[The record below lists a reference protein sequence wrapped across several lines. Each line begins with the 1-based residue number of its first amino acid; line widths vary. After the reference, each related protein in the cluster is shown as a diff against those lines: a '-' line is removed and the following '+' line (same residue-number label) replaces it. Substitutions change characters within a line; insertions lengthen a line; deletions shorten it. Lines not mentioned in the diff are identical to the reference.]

1 MQAVIY
7 ARVSRDDGTQNV
19 ANQLEPLTEWA
30 KRLGATVVAIEV
42 DRASGKRGN
51 ARPGLD
57 RVRQLAHERRF
68 DALLIAALDRLSRG
82 GIETTAQL
90 LRELDERGVAIQSL
104 REPWLYQ
111 ADPNIRGLLISIFA
125 WIAETERTQLVA
137 RTKAG
142 MRRAERA
149 GKHIGRPASP
159 VDADQCRRAYAK
171 TGSVRKAAALLGVSP
186 SVVQSRLVA
195 VG

>member
-1 MQAVIY
+1 MDLVIEQGREVEVRDGDLLLRDERGDENLSAPVRGPGNPVRGSERKDRDKGPALRLEIRSASRRSGMQAVIY

-19 ANQLEPLTEWA
+19 ENQLEPLTEWA
-30 KRLGATVVAIEV
+30 KRLGATVVATEV

-51 ARPGLD
+51 ARPALD

-90 LRELDERGVAIQSL
+90 LRELDERGVVLQSL

-111 ADPNIRGLLISIFA
+111 ADPHIRGLLISIFA
-125 WIAETERTQLVA
+125 W
-137 RTKAG
+137 
-142 MRRAERA
+142 
-149 GKHIGRPASP
+149 
-159 VDADQCRRAYAK
+159 
-171 TGSVRKAAALLGVSP
+171 
-186 SVVQSRLVA
+186 
-195 VG
+195 